1 MRASSPRRRKEA
13 RWINALHVY
22 PTPPVCNLKSPPL
35 GRRRFAQAPS
45 RSVALKLTP
54 HTYQNWSLS
63 MTEVKSGD
71 TVHIHYTGTLTD
83 GTVFDS
89 SDGRDPLKFEVGSG
103 QIIPGLDTAMPGMT
117 VGEKKVVEVSADQAY
132 GPVDPNARQQVPREG
147 IPADIPLDLGTQLQ
161 VQTENGEVMPV
172 TVLEVTEEHVT
183 LDANHALAG
192 KDLTFDI
199 ELVAIA

>member
-1 MRASSPRRRKEA
+1 
-13 RWINALHVY
+13 
-22 PTPPVCNLKSPPL
+22 
-35 GRRRFAQAPS
+35 
-45 RSVALKLTP
+45 
-54 HTYQNWSLS
+54 

-71 TVHIHYTGTLTD
+71 TVHIHYTGTLSD

-117 VGEKKVVEVSADQAY
+117 VGEKKVVEVPADQAY

>member
-1 MRASSPRRRKEA
+1 
-13 RWINALHVY
+13 
-22 PTPPVCNLKSPPL
+22 
-35 GRRRFAQAPS
+35 
-45 RSVALKLTP
+45 
-54 HTYQNWSLS
+54 

-117 VGEKKVVEVSADQAY
+117 VGEKKVVEVPADQAY

-161 VQTENGEVMPV
+161 VQTENGEVLPV